1 MKRKSEQLHIA
12 SASCDEYAIEEI
24 LKEFGSEEAA
34 QKPVTSDT
42 IRFDPVKVQEA
53 ATSSNE
59 PIKLVHSFKEVQ
71 VKPMHAA
78 GSDVIKICE
87 PAPEPEEDVPQETP
101 KQLRRNLSVLQLR
114 KSGLFFVM
122 LAGLFVLLCRSKWP
136 QLIEP
141 LYAEPWTGVFL
152 LCAAVVL
159 SYDLLLRSLRELL
172 HLRISLYT
180 LSTVAVILCIIYS
193 LTCRDASYA
202 PLVVIQLYFLQ
213 SALVHEKR
221 AVYFTMKTVAGFSTP
236 MGVCDAPQL
245 LQNADSLRRDKGDTE
260 DFKKKLTKSSLADDL
275 LRVYASVL
283 LLLLPCLAFLLAR
296 YSGLPFLQVWMM
308 LLLGAVPCAGM
319 LSYHRP
325 FAAVAKRLAGYG
337 GALCG
342 WHGAQIFGGKHTII
356 LRDGDLFPRRNITS
370 NGMKLYGTHEAGRLL
385 SYALAALQLAQS
397 PLTELFESLLQQHYG
412 RHSRVTEHRF
422 YDHGGIGAEIGK
434 DIVLVGSLDFMRSM
448 GVEMPAG
455 TRVKQAVY
463 VSVNGELSGIF
474 ALKYKPSNSTKTGLH
489 DVLNNR
495 NFSVVLATRDF
506 LITPEL
512 IAAKYDLP
520 TETMVFPDYNERLRL
535 SETNPEQ
542 AMSQG
547 ALIAEDT
554 FGAFAVTVAS
564 GRTLRSTSLLA
575 VALSLF
581 AGILGLLVCILLISW
596 SALAA
601 ASPIHIA
608 AFQLLWVLVN
618 VFVTFIL
625 LKF

>member
-12 SASCDEYAIEEI
+12 SASRDEFAIEEI
-24 LKEFGSEEAA
+24 LKEFGSAEEK
-34 QKPVTSDT
+34 KPSVSSDT
-42 IRFDPVKVQEA
+42 IRFQPIKVEESA
-53 ATSSNE
+53 APSDE
-59 PIKLVHSFKEVQ
+59 PIKLVHSFKEVK

-78 GSDVIKICE
+78 RSDVIKICD
-87 PAPEPEEDVPQETP
+87 PPPEAEQTVPQETP
-101 KQLRRNLSVLQLR
+101 KQLRRRLSVLQLR
-114 KSGLFFVM
+114 KSVLFFLM
-122 LAGLFVLLCRSKWP
+122 LAGLLLLLCRSQWP

-141 LYAEPWTGVFL
+141 LYAEPWTGVIL
-152 LCAAVVL
+152 LGAAVAL
-159 SYDLLLRSLRELL
+159 SYDMLWRALRELL

-180 LSTVAVILCIIYS
+180 LSAVAVLLCIIYS
-193 LTCRDASYA
+193 LTYRDASYA

-221 AVYFTMKTVAGFSTP
+221 AVYFTMKTVEGFSAP

-245 LQNADSLRRDKGDTE
+245 LENADSLRRNKGDTE
-260 DFKKKLTKSSLADDL
+260 DFRKNLTKSSLAEDL
-275 LRVYASVL
+275 LLVYASVL
-283 LLLLPCLAFLLAR
+283 LVLLPCLSVLLAR

-319 LSYHRP
+319 LSFHRP
-325 FAAVAKRLAGYG
+325 FAALAKRLADYG

-370 NGMKLYGTHEAGRLL
+370 NGMKLYGTYEAGRVI
-385 SYALAALQLAQS
+385 SYALAALELAQS

-448 GVEMPAG
+448 GVEMPSG

-463 VSVNGELSGIF
+463 VSVNGELAAIF

-489 DVLNNR
+489 DVLTNR
-495 NFSVVLATRDF
+495 NFSIVLATRDF
-506 LITPEL
+506 LISPEL
-512 IAAKYDLP
+512 IAAKYELP
-520 TETMVFPDYNERLRL
+520 TETMLFPDYNERLRL

-554 FGAFAVTVAS
+554 FGAFAVTVAA
-564 GRTLRSTSLLA
+564 GRTLRSTSLLT
-575 VALSLF
+575 VALSLL
-581 AGILGLLVCILLISW
+581 AGILGLLVCILLVAW
-596 SALAA
+596 NALAA
-601 ASPIHIA
+601 ASPMHIA
-608 AFQLLWVLVN
+608 AFQLLWAIVN
-618 VFVTFIL
+618 VFVTLIL

>member
-12 SASCDEYAIEEI
+12 SASHDEFAIEEI
-24 LKEFGSEEAA
+24 LKEFGAAEE
-34 QKPVTSDT
+34 KKSTVTSDT
-42 IRFDPVKVQEA
+42 IRFAPVKVEESVA
-53 ATSSNE
+53 VSDE
-59 PIKLVHSFKEVQ
+59 PIKVVHSFKEVQ

-78 GSDVIKICE
+78 QSPVIKICE
-87 PAPEPEEDVPQETP
+87 PPPEPEEVPQETP
-101 KQLRRNLSVLQLR
+101 KQLRRTLAVLQLR
-114 KSGLFFVM
+114 KSVLFFVM
-122 LAGLFVLLCRSKWP
+122 LVGLLLLLCRSKWP
-136 QLIEP
+136 QMIAP
-141 LYAEPWTGVFL
+141 VYAEPWTGLIL
-152 LCAAVVL
+152 LGVASLL
-159 SYDLLLRSLRELL
+159 SYEVIWRALRELWR
-172 HLRISLYT
+172 LRISLYT
-180 LSTVAVILCIIYS
+180 LGTVAVVLCLTYS
-193 LTCRDASYA
+193 LAYRDESYA

-221 AVYFTMKTVAGFSTP
+221 AVYYTMKTVESFSAP

-245 LQNADSLRRDKGDTE
+245 LENADSLRRDKGDTE
-260 DFKKKLTKSSLADDL
+260 DFKKKLTRSSLADDL

-283 LLLLPCLAFLLAR
+283 LVLLPCLAFLLAR
-296 YSGLPFLQVWMM
+296 YRDLPFFRVWMM
-308 LLLGAVPCAGM
+308 LLFGAVPCAGM

-325 FAAVAKRLAGYG
+325 FAAIAKRLASYG

-356 LRDGDLFPRRNITS
+356 LRDGDLFPHRNITS
-370 NGMKLYGTHEAGRLL
+370 NGMKLYGTYEAGRLL
-385 SYALAALQLAQS
+385 SYALAALELAQS
-397 PLTELFESLLQQHYG
+397 PLTGLFETLLQQHYG

-422 YDHGGIGAEIGK
+422 YDHGGIGVEIGK

-455 TRVKQAVY
+455 TRVKQALY
-463 VSVNGELSGIF
+463 VSVNGELAGIF

-489 DVLNNR
+489 DILTNR
-495 NFSVVLATRDF
+495 NFSIVLATRDF

-520 TETMVFPDYNERLRL
+520 TEMMIFPDYNERLRL

-564 GRTLRSTSLLA
+564 GRTLRSTSLLT
-575 VALSLF
+575 VSLSLF
-581 AGILGLLVCILLISW
+581 AGIMGLLVCILLISW
-596 SALAA
+596 GALAV
-601 ASPIHIA
+601 ASPMHIA
-608 AFQLLWVLVN
+608 AFQLLWALVN
-618 VFVTFIL
+618 VFVSFIL

>member
-12 SASCDEYAIEEI
+12 SASRDEFAIEEI
-24 LKEFGSEEAA
+24 LKEFGSAEE
-34 QKPVTSDT
+34 KTPSVSSDT
-42 IRFDPVKVQEA
+42 IRFQPVRPEEA
-53 ATSSNE
+53 AVMSDE
-59 PIKLVHSFKEVQ
+59 PIKVVHSFKEVQ

-78 GSDVIKICE
+78 RPDAIKICE
-87 PAPEPEEDVPQETP
+87 PVAEPREEVPHEDP
-101 KQLRRNLSVLQLR
+101 KQLRRGLAVLQLR
-114 KSGLFFVM
+114 KSGLLFVM
-122 LAGLFVLLCRSKWP
+122 LAGLLVLLCRSKWP

-141 LYAEPWTGVFL
+141 VYAQPWTGVGL
-152 LCAAVVL
+152 LCVAAAL
-159 SYDLLLRSLRELL
+159 SYDLIWRALRELRR
-172 HLRISLYT
+172 LRFSLYT
-180 LSTVAVILCIIYS
+180 LGLTAIILCLIYS
-193 LTCRDASYA
+193 LLYRDASYA
-202 PLVVIQLYFLQ
+202 LPVVIQLYFLQ

-221 AVYFTMKTVAGFSTP
+221 AVYFTMKTVEGFSAP

-245 LQNADSLRRDKGDTE
+245 LENADSLRRDKGNTE

-296 YSGLPFLQVWMM
+296 YSGVPFLQVWLM

-325 FAAVAKRLAGYG
+325 FAAIAKRLSGYG

-342 WHGAQIFGGKHTII
+342 WHGAQIFSGKHTMI

-370 NGMKLYGTHEAGRLL
+370 NGMKLYGAHEAGRLL
-385 SYALAALQLAQS
+385 SYALAALELAQS

-422 YDHGGIGAEIGK
+422 YDHGGIGVEIGK

-455 TRVKQAVY
+455 TRVKQALY
-463 VSVNGELSGIF
+463 VSVNGELAGIF

-489 DVLNNR
+489 DILNNR

-520 TETMVFPDYNERLRL
+520 TETMLFPDYNERLRL

-564 GRTLRSTSLLA
+564 GRTLRSASLLSVTMSLLA
-575 VALSLF
+575 GV
-581 AGILGLLVCILLISW
+581 LGLLVCILLIAW
-596 SALAA
+596 GAPAA
-601 ASPIHIA
+601 ASPLHIA
-608 AFQLLWVLVN
+608 AFQLLWALAN
-618 VFVTFIL
+618 VFVSFIL